1 MQLALPA
8 LAAGRAIR
16 KMQRGVATHQT
27 WTVGDPGLAGH
38 HLPNSPQPGPQI
50 TEGAAAPIGSGLEE
64 SIAGRAPI
72 HLLGGLGGAGAVDG
86 QLSARGDC
94 SVPVHAAIEI
104 FPELGHRL
112 EHQPGVLAGPDD
124 VELGAAP
131 AAVFEDL
138 NELGAT
144 TAFPEAPPLAVLGL
158 QRPAQ
163 RLLPDGN
170 CFFGLLSHCGPNA
183 RLWPKVWPNWSQ
195 QAMTRLGN
203 MWPRFRRSQL

>member
-1 MQLALPA
+1 
-8 LAAGRAIR
+8 
-16 KMQRGVATHQT
+16 MQRGVATHQT
-27 WTVGDPGLAGH
+27 WTIGDPWLAGH

-112 EHQPGVLAGPDD
+112 EHQTGVLAGPDD

-131 AAVFEDL
+131 GAVFQDL
-138 NELGAT
+138 NELGPA

-158 QRPAQ
+158 QRAAQ
-163 RLLPDGN
+163 SLLPDGDW
-170 CFFGLLSHCGPNA
+170 FFLLLRHCGPNA
-183 RLWPKVWPNWSQ
+183 RVWPKVWPKWSRH
-195 QAMTRLGN
+195 ARTRSDN
-203 MWPRFRRSQL
+203 VWPRFGRPQL